1 MALLA
6 EISSSY
12 AYGEMAHPARI
23 NQTSFRSSGSTVPQ
37 EGRNDPV
44 VVTFHQDLHASH
56 GSMVAELAQA
66 LCRQPNRG
74 GVGQADSDRP
84 AEHMYERAVQ
94 VRREVDVLLCVLSAG
109 SQLRIRD
116 HRLCRCAQEVDGKT
130 GSFRLLAGFGSP
142 SGLELGEWKRAVC
155 RRLLAFC
162 QSRPG

>member
-1 MALLA
+1 MALFA

-12 AYGEMAHPARI
+12 VYGEMAHPAPI

-74 GVGQADSDRP
+74 DVGQADSDRP

-94 VRREVDVLLCVLSAG
+94 VRREVDVLLCVLSG
-109 SQLRIRD
+109 DKPDR
-116 HRLCRCAQEVDGKT
+116 
-130 GSFRLLAGFGSP
+130 
-142 SGLELGEWKRAVC
+142 
-155 RRLLAFC
+155 
-162 QSRPG
+162 QSRLFVLLYDKRSTLSVAVLTAIVGYGYLTGYGDQA